1 MKQSNINNSNINPSN
16 PSHLAF
22 SSDTLTLMLDN
33 AARRERDI
41 EAHTHAHTHTL
52 THTCMGT
59 LGNGGVRL
67 REVGVGSNAGVC
79 EGRGGVPATR
89 IVKSKSY
96 PLRLTAGSAEE
107 RWYESECEC
116 GALDGGLETCQGLH
130 ASTLR

>member
-1 MKQSNINNSNINPSN
+1 MKQSNINNSNINPSS

-33 AARRERDI
+33 AARRKRDV
-41 EAHTHAHTHTL
+41 EAHTHTHTHTL
-52 THTCMGT
+52 SHTCMGT

-67 REVGVGSNAGVC
+67 REDGVGGSAGVC

-96 PLRLTAGSAEE
+96 PFRLTAGSAEE
-107 RWYESECEC
+107 RLCECECEC
-116 GALDGGLETCQGLH
+116 GALDGGVETFKGL
-130 ASTLR
+130 